1 MLKGQLMMTG
11 FYLLLSIIDLQI
23 NLTMKET
30 EKQTSKTSSFYIS
43 QYLTKNFSLL
53 IFLSFLLANPSF
65 LYLPPRLTKHQP
77 T

>member
-1 MLKGQLMMTG
+1 MLKGQLTMTE
-11 FYLLLSIIDLQI
+11 FYLLHSIIDLQI
-23 NLTMKET
+23 NLTTKET

-53 IFLSFLLANPSF
+53 IFVSFLLANASF
-65 LYLPPRLTKHQP
+65 LYPPPRLTKHQP